1 MVPDILEYL
10 TEKNFSG
17 SVVCSSTL
25 TEPEWQ
31 PDSSYLDDNIYTV
44 MPRVGGD
51 TDEELPMMDRNVVYF
66 FCKETLNKVS
76 EYIRLLNES
85 GLLIDKAYLFGSAAR
100 NEQHEGSDID
110 VMLVST
116 RFDDSTDDIAFGL
129 IWRLT
134 RKVDSRIEPYAVG
147 LSRFNN
153 DDVSPLLQIVK
164 LEGIPIL

>member
-1 MVPDILEYL
+1 
-10 TEKNFSG
+10 
-17 SVVCSSTL
+17 
-25 TEPEWQ
+25 
-31 PDSSYLDDNIYTV
+31 
-44 MPRVGGD
+44 
-51 TDEELPMMDRNVVYF
+51 MDR
-66 FCKETLNKVS
+66 KEALNKVS
-76 EYIRLLNES
+76 EYIKLLNES

-110 VMLVST
+110 VMLVSK

-147 LSRFNN
+147 LSRFDN